1 MEFIELTAAMRTKT
15 GNGPARVLR
24 RSGHIPA
31 VLYGPGTEPAMLS
44 LPAYDLE
51 MALKNKTG
59 PQLMLDL
66 RIGDAGTPPR
76 KAMLKELQRHPV
88 SHEFIHADLYEFAMD
103 RKIRVRVPVTTV
115 GKCIGVEMGGMLQ
128 IIRREL
134 EVLCLPTDIPRV
146 VEVDITNVNVGEAVH
161 IKDIR
166 MDKLEFPH
174 EVNFTVLTVLGKKD
188 KETGEGGEA
197 AAEEAA
203 A

>member
-1 MEFIELTAAMRTKT
+1 MRTKT
-15 GNGPARVLR
+15 GNGPGRVLR
-24 RSGHIPA
+24 RSGNIPA
-31 VLYGPGTEPAMLS
+31 VLYGPGTDPVMLS

-51 MALKNKTG
+51 MAFKNKTG

-66 RIGDAGTPPR
+66 YVGDPGATPR

-88 SHEFIHADLYEFAMD
+88 TNEFIHADFYEFDMD
-103 RKIRVRVPVTTV
+103 RKIRVRVPVTTK

-146 VEVDITNVNVGEAVH
+146 IELDVTDVNVSETIH
-161 IKDIR
+161 IKDIQ
-166 MDKLEFPH
+166 MPGLEFPH

-188 KETGEGGEA
+188 DKEKPEGEA